1 MSDMRWDNLRLDE
14 PLDTGDGD
22 DLLTV
27 GRRDRALPLIERGA
41 VTRTFDTPGF
51 RGMTFYEVQA
61 KSVVNR
67 VPEASRMPFR
77 WTINP
82 YRGCQHSCV
91 YCAEGETPILMAD
104 GRTKPLAEVRAGDE
118 IYGTVRRGYYRRY
131 AITTVLAHWSTV
143 KPAYRVILEDGTQ
156 LISSGDHRFL
166 TERGWKHVTGTECG
180 PSRRPHLTVNNK
192 LMGFGG
198 FAEPPKDTAAYRRG
212 YLCGM
217 IRGDGTIGHYVH
229 SSRSPADYVHQFRLA
244 LADTEGLVRTANYLA
259 RVGIGCKEFT
269 FSEKTVARRRLMA
282 IRAGGRDQVRTIEW
296 LIGWP
301 DNPSA
306 DWRKGFMAG
315 IFDAEGSYSQGILR
329 IANTN
334 PEIINWMVSSLGS
347 IGLDFALER
356 TDRPNGL
363 VYIRLR
369 GGLREAL
376 RFFHTVDPAITRKR
390 SIEDV
395 AIKSDARLR
404 VVAIEPL
411 GLDVPMYD
419 ITTGTGDFIANGV
432 VSHNC
437 FARNTHTYL
446 DLDAGADFN
455 TRVVVKVNAPHL
467 VRKKMAS
474 PSWAGEHIAMGT
486 NVDCYQRAEGRYQL
500 MPGIIGA
507 LRDAANPF
515 SILTKGTLILRDIE
529 LLAEAAEVTEVGLNV
544 SAGFVDKDLWRSIE
558 PGTPAPGRRLEACAT
573 LNERGLRCGVLM
585 GPVVPFLSDSPAQ
598 LDETVRRIAE
608 TGAGHVMPIVLHLRP
623 GTREWFFSWLR
634 AQHPGLVE
642 AYLDLYGRGAYAPRA
657 YQNRIAG
664 QVRELAEKYGIG
676 RPRPGLGHG
685 TLRPRSAT
693 ASHPAPAGHPAA
705 MPSPRALYASGSPK
719 SPEVP
724 APQGNSPAPHEQLT
738 LL

>member
-1 MSDMRWDNLRLDE
+1 MRWDNLRLDE
-14 PLDTGDGD
+14 PPDTGDGEG
-22 DLLTV
+22 LFAA
-27 GRRDRALPLIERGA
+27 GPRDRALPLIERGA
-41 VTRTFDTPGF
+41 VARTFDTPGF

-91 YCAEGETPILMAD
+91 YCSSGETPILMAD
-104 GRTKPLAEVRAGDE
+104 GRTRPLAEVRTGDE

-131 AITTVLAHWSTV
+131 AITSVLAQWSTV
-143 KPAYRVILEDGTQ
+143 KPAYRIILEDGTQ

-166 TERGWKHVTGTECG
+166 TERGWKHVIGTECCG
-180 PSRRPHLTVNNK
+180 PLQRPHLTVNNK
-192 LMGFGG
+192 LMGVGG
-198 FAEPPKDTAAYRRG
+198 FAEPPKETAAYRRG

-217 IRGDGTIGHYVH
+217 IRGDGSVGNSPYQ
-229 SSRSPADYVHQFRLA
+229 RSGRQPGRIYWFRLA
-244 LADTEGLVRTANYLA
+244 LTDAAGLTRTADYLA

-269 FSEKTVARRRLMA
+269 FAEESAARRPMRA
-282 IRAGGRDQVRTIEW
+282 IRTGRRDEVRTIEW

-301 DNPSA
+301 DNPPA
-306 DWRKGFMAG
+306 DWRKGFLAG
-315 IFDAEGSYSQGILR
+315 IFDAEGSYSGGILR
-329 IANTN
+329 IPNTD
-334 PEIINWMVSSLGS
+334 PEIIKWVASSLRSLGF
-347 IGLDFALER
+347 DFAVEP
-356 TDRPNGL
+356 TERPNGL
-363 VYIRLR
+363 TSVRLR

-390 SIEDV
+390 SIDGV

-404 VVAIEPL
+404 IVAIEPL
-411 GLDVPMYD
+411 GLDLPMYD

-437 FARNTHTYL
+437 FARNSHTYL
-446 DLDAGADFN
+446 DLDAGADFD
-455 TRVVVKVNAPHL
+455 TKVVVKVNAPEL

-474 PSWAGEHIAMGT
+474 RSWAGEHIAMGT

-573 LNERGLRCGVLM
+573 LNDRGLRCGVLM

-598 LDETVRRIAE
+598 LDEAVRQIAAA
-608 TGAGHVMPIVLHLRP
+608 GARHVMPIVLHLRP

-634 AQHPGLVE
+634 ARHPDLVE
-642 AYLDLYGRGAYAPRA
+642 AYQDLYGHGAYAPKV

-664 QVRELAEKYGIG
+664 QVRELAEKHGIG
-676 RPRPGLGHG
+676 RTRPGFGHG
-685 TLRPRSAT
+685 TLRPRS
-693 ASHPAPAGHPAA
+693 PAA
-705 MPSPRALYASGSPK
+705 SRPGSAERAAASQAPSPT
-719 SPEVP
+719 PELP
-724 APQGNSPAPHEQLT
+724 AQHTRSPAPEQLT